1 MYSKAIQLYMCTPV
15 FRLFSVIVCYKVW
28 DLAPCATEEVLVY
41 FTGSSVAASPGLLAY
56 PSAYPSA
63 FPFGDRSS
71 CSASVNLFSFFK

>member
-15 FRLFSVIVCYKVW
+15 FRLFSMIVCYKVW

-56 PSAYPSA
+56 KTQRKTEKLS
-63 FPFGDRSS
+63 RLEETK
-71 CSASVNLFSFFK
+71 VTRH